1 MTELKIN
8 YTAFLENAFQENHEP
23 ARELYSSTDT
33 VTKDK
38 VVSVRMEQGLYSMLE
53 ALAET
58 WNTGSTASTVRTILS
73 MFFLPVVFEFEWKNL
88 TPEMV
93 AGFKQQE
100 QEQGFSQNLARLHK
114 FLSELVEYRGFLVEA
129 QTKGSAS
136 MEFLQQKLNQ
146 VESMVEQLAEAEL
159 KAGELLE

>member
-88 TPEMV
+88 IPEQV
-93 AGFKQQE
+93 EQFQ
-100 QEQGFSQNLARLHK
+100 QEQGFSQNLARLHR
-114 FLSELVEYRGFLVEA
+114 FLSELEEYRSFLAEA
-129 QTKGSAS
+129 EAKGSAS
-136 MEFLQQKLNQ
+136 MEFIQQKREQ
-146 VESMVEQLAEAEL
+146 VESMVEHLAGAEL
-159 KAGELLE
+159 SLKEGLNE